1 MAALTEDE
9 FLTTV
14 QLLVDHFGIDRLRD
28 RFARLGAFTS
38 RRGVNTPTQLADRL
52 YRLSGGLRRQAVP
65 TYAFSTLWSEMVKEK
80 VGDECE
86 QRLEGLAERVNAC
99 LGPDEHVLDGKGA
112 ELDEALAA
120 YRDAL
125 AEAAGAALAR
135 ADMLLKAVPDVAAR
149 LRAATPGQ
157 G

>member
-1 MAALTEDE
+1 MAALSEDE
-9 FLTTV
+9 FLTTI

-38 RRGVNTPTQLADRL
+38 RRGVNTPAQLADRL

-80 VGDECE
+80 VGDEGE
-86 QRLEGLAERVNAC
+86 QKLEELAEKVNTC
-99 LGPDEHVLDGKGA
+99 LGPDERLLDGKGA
-112 ELDEALAA
+112 ELDQALAA
-120 YRDAL
+120 YREAL
-125 AEAAGAALAR
+125 AAAAGPAVAH
-135 ADMLLKAVPDVAAR
+135 ADMLLKAVPDVAVR
-149 LRAATPGQ
+149 LRAAAPDQ